1 MQVAVISQ
9 SMAKHYWEGQD
20 PVGRRISFD
29 NGKHW
34 ITIVGIVGDVKQYGL
49 DHPAQDTIYRPITQS
64 PGGRSLS
71 VKTTAEPTAMARLVI
86 RAIRELDP
94 EQAIVNVKTL
104 DEVRGESVATT
115 RITAALLAS
124 FAVLAL
130 IIAATGL
137 AGVISFLVT
146 QRTREIGIR
155 MALGAQTSSVLR
167 MVLKQGMTLAGA
179 GLLLG
184 VVGALIVTRV
194 LQTYLFG
201 VTRTDALTFATVAL
215 VLGGAAALATY
226 LPARR
231 AVEVDPVVALRC
243 D

>member
-1 MQVAVISQ
+1 
-9 SMAKHYWEGQD
+9 
-20 PVGRRISFD
+20 
-29 NGKHW
+29 
-34 ITIVGIVGDVKQYGL
+34 
-49 DHPAQDTIYRPITQS
+49 
-64 PGGRSLS
+64 
-71 VKTTAEPTAMARLVI
+71 MARLVI
-86 RAIRELDP
+86 RAIRELDS